1 MDKWRLFKGRI
12 TIDRGVDG
20 EILNNIMDVW
30 MFEYDGEV
38 DLKIYF
44 MFERIQEYGLSNP
57 RDETMGVPNI
67 I

>member
-1 MDKWRLFKGRI
+1 
-12 TIDRGVDG
+12 
-20 EILNNIMDVW
+20 